1 MVIVAVGMS
10 HHTAPISALENV
22 ALTHDQKIRFLD
34 RVKVAE
40 NLDEVA
46 ILATCNRME
55 VYAEATEA
63 TSGVAALI
71 RELSGVARL
80 PAEEFLSYLRIWE
93 DHEAVRHLFR
103 VTCGLDSM
111 LVGEGQIRGQVRTA
125 YQVAQKHGTI
135 DRILHDLFQQAL
147 RVGKRAEAELGL
159 ARAAPSLLDVG
170 FEIAHEVLGSLDDRA
185 VLVIGAGN
193 MGGLAAAA
201 LQREAVRELTI
212 ASRSAESAERLAQR
226 LDPPARVIPMAS
238 LADALAGS
246 DLVVTGTAST
256 EAILTMELMR
266 SVAQRREGKAMVVLD
281 IALPRDTDPGIA
293 ELPGVRLVDL
303 DVLNARLRGHSW
315 HLPVDTAAKIVEE
328 EASAYVKKQRI
339 ASVAPAISALRQRAT
354 DVVAE
359 EIGRL
364 RDRLPPLP
372 VQVGH
377 EVERTAHRIADK
389 ILHRPTVQARRL
401 AAESADSDRLELIRE
416 LFMPDNDAAT

>member
-10 HHTAPISALENV
+10 HQTAPISALENV
-22 ALTHDQKIRFLD
+22 ALTPDQTIGFLN
-34 RVKVAE
+34 RVMGAE
-40 NLDEVA
+40 HLDEVA
-46 ILATCNRME
+46 VLATCNRME
-55 VYAEATEA
+55 VYAEAPET
-63 TSGVAALI
+63 TSGLAALI

-80 PAEEFLSYLRIWE
+80 PADEVLSYLRIWE
-93 DHEAVRHLFR
+93 DHEAVKHLFR
-103 VTCGLDSM
+103 VACGLDSM
-111 LVGEGQIRGQVRTA
+111 LVGEGQIRGQVRAA
-125 YQVAQKHGTI
+125 YQVAQKHGSI
-135 DRILHDLFQQAL
+135 GRVLHDLFQQAL

-159 ARAAPSLLDVG
+159 AQAAPSLLDVG
-170 FEIAHEVLGSLDDRA
+170 LETARQVLGSLDDRA

-201 LQREAVRELTI
+201 LRREAVRELTI
-212 ASRSAESAERLAQR
+212 VSRSVESAERLAQR
-226 LDPPARVIPMAS
+226 LDPPARVIPMAVLAEA
-238 LADALAGS
+238 LADS

-256 EAILTMELMR
+256 EVILTRELMR
-266 SVAQRREGKAMVVLD
+266 SVQQRREGKAMVVLD

-293 ELPGVRLVDL
+293 ELPGVSLVDL

-315 HLPVDTAAKIVEE
+315 QLPIDTAAKIVEE

-364 RDRLPPLP
+364 RDRVPALP
-372 VQVGH
+372 VHVGH

-389 ILHRPTVQARRL
+389 ILHPPTVQARRL
-401 AAESADSDRLELIRE
+401 AAESADSDRIELIRE
-416 LFMPDNDAAT
+416 LFMPDDDAAT